1 MWAGSVLVPVQVPD
15 LDLDQVLDLDL
26 DQVLDL
32 DIELYKNGRTL
43 QLENLERRLAQFPKS
58 WQINSRSMYEKINRV

>member
-1 MWAGSVLVPVQVPD
+1 MWAGSVLVPVQDPD
-15 LDLDQVLDLDL
+15 IDL

-43 QLENLERRLAQFPKS
+43 QLENWERRLAQFPKS